1 MNKLLTII
9 IPSYNMEAYLERALT
24 SLIVDDA
31 SMQLFEALV
40 MNDGSKD
47 RTSEIGHQF
56 EAKYP
61 DTFRVI
67 DKENGHYGSC
77 VNRGLKEAKGTFV
90 KVLDADDRFDN
101 EVFKQYLDFLGS
113 PEVLENA
120 DLILSDLVEVDG
132 NENRHK
138 LTQYNHYTNPFTL
151 ADVVPYDRLNWFIH
165 GITYRTLNLTKMGYV
180 QTEGMAY
187 TDNEWIFYP
196 MVTIKR
202 CYKFN
207 GVLYLYSVGREGQSI
222 EAKTHMKEI
231 PKQVSLLMKM
241 VESYPAIKEKVDAPV
256 QEFMKERLAIL
267 LENIYH
273 AYLVLFHK
281 YNIEM
286 SPLVSLDTLLKQDQ
300 YSDLYE
306 DTDKF
311 SILIAK
317 MKFRPIH
324 AWRNNKKVYLALMHL
339 AYKFADTI
347 NKLRK

>member
-1 MNKLLTII
+1 
-9 IPSYNMEAYLERALT
+9 MEAYLERGLT

-31 SMQLFEALV
+31 RMGLFEALI

-47 RTSEIGHQF
+47 RTLEIGHQF

-77 VNRGLKEAKGTFV
+77 VNRGLKEARGTFV

-113 PEVLENA
+113 TEVLENA
-120 DLILSDLVEVDG
+120 DLILSDVIDVDG
-132 NENRHK
+132 ENNRHK
-138 LTQYNHYTNPFTL
+138 LIAYNNYTNPFTL
-151 ADVVPYDRLNWFIH
+151 ADVVPQDRLNWFIH
-165 GITYRTLNLTKMGYV
+165 GITYRTRNLIEMGYV

-196 MVTIKR
+196 MVTIKK

-207 GVLYLYSVGREGQSI
+207 GVLYLYSVGREGQSV
-222 EAKTHMKEI
+222 EAKTHMREI
-231 PKQVSLLMKM
+231 PKQISMIKRM
-241 VESYPAIKEKVDAPV
+241 VECYPVLKEKVDFSV
-256 QEFMKERLAIL
+256 QGFLSERLVIL

-273 AYLVLFHK
+273 AYLVLFHE

-286 SPLVSLDTLLKQDQ
+286 SPLVSLDTLLKQEQ

-317 MKFRPIH
+317 MRFRPIH
-324 AWRNNKKVYLALMHL
+324 AWRNNKKISLALMHS
-339 AYKFADTI
+339 AYKFADTV
-347 NKLRK
+347 NKVRK